1 MSKFII
7 RGGQPLSGVVK
18 VSGSKNAALPLLAA
32 TLLTEQ
38 ECVLRNIP
46 DVADV
51 RLMLEILAIL
61 GAKFSFAKNVVTIQT
76 AKIRTTKIPAEF
88 AGKMRASILLLGP
101 LLARSGKAEI
111 AFPGGCVIGK
121 RSIHAHAFALE
132 KLGCRNHSTD
142 NVLKFETKNGIKPT
156 AFNLP
161 EMSVTATEN
170 ALMAAALSP
179 EETKIRMAAYE
190 PHVVDVCEFLKKLGV
205 KITGVG
211 SHTLKISCTTKLGS
225 ATHTVT
231 PDYLEAGTF
240 ALAGLLTGGHVKIEN
255 VVPKQLDS
263 FFQKLQEVGA
273 NFFVGPNFLEIKPT
287 KKFHP
292 IEIKTAVFPGFP
304 TDLQAPFGVLL
315 TQAQGKSRIFE
326 TLFEG
331 RLNYLFELEKM
342 GARVEVFNPHQAVVF
357 GGDKLRGA
365 KIASCDL
372 RAGAAMVLAALSA
385 KGISEITNVEYI
397 DRGYENFAEKLQN
410 LGAAIERVE

>member
-51 RLMLEILAIL
+51 RLMLEILTIL

-76 AKIRTTKIPAEF
+76 AKIKTTKIPAEF

-101 LLARSGKAEI
+101 LLARAGKAEI

-132 KLGCRNHSTD
+132 KLGCRNSSTD
-142 NVLKFETKNGIKPT
+142 NVLKFEAKNGIKPT

-211 SHTLKISCTTKLGS
+211 SHTLKISGTPKLGS

-240 ALAGLLTGGHVKIEN
+240 ALAGLLTGGHVRIES

-287 KKFHP
+287 KKFNP

>member
-1 MSKFII
+1 VSKFII

-51 RLMLEILAIL
+51 RLMLEILTIL

-76 AKIRTTKIPAEF
+76 AKIKTTKIPAEF

-101 LLARSGKAEI
+101 LLARAGKAEI

-132 KLGCRNHSTD
+132 KLGCRNSSTD
-142 NVLKFETKNGIKPT
+142 NVLKFEAKNGIKPT

-211 SHTLKISCTTKLGS
+211 SHTLKISGTPKLGS

-240 ALAGLLTGGHVKIEN
+240 ALAGLLTGGHVRIES

-287 KKFHP
+287 KKFNP